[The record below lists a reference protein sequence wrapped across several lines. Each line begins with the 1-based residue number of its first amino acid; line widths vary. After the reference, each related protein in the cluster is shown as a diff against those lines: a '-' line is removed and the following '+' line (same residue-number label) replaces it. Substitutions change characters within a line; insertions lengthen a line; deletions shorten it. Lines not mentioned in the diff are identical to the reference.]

1 MKTFF
6 YVIKWHDG
14 SGQTAGLVQEGSA
27 EDAFRELQMRAD
39 YGNDGDIL
47 VFNKVDG

>member
-14 SGQTAGLVQEGSA
+14 SGQTAGLVEEGSA
-27 EDAFRELQMRAD
+27 VDAFREVQKRAD
-39 YGNDGDIL
+39 YGNDGDII
-47 VFNKVDG
+47 VFNKVDE